1 MNRRAIFIKIFLSL
15 IASGIAVA
23 AIVIAW
29 SPLLVTYLPIAQVY
43 DISPKSAEIVEGIL
57 LFRSENQASVLN
69 ISTMLILV
77 NLLITVVLI
86 WVAKFNVSE
95 NT

>member
-1 MNRRAIFIKIFLSL
+1 MNRRAIFIKILLSL

-29 SPLLVTYLPIAQVY
+29 SPLLVTYVPIAQAY

-57 LFRSENQASVLN
+57 LSRNENQASALN
-69 ISTMLILV
+69 ISAMLISV

-86 WVAKFNVSE
+86 WVARFNVSK